1 MSKEIKN
8 PLEALQGSLQAEF
21 ELFAQ
26 HDWASD
32 LLKAKK
38 RQLELLHQLSN
49 VTHEVKLGVRV
60 DKPVFKW
67 IDGKPQV
74 NFKLVSPS
82 MWEGVER

>member
-1 MSKEIKN
+1 MINN
-8 PLEALQGSLQAEF
+8 PLEALKTSLQSEF
-21 ELFAQ
+21 EYFAQ

-49 VTHEVKLGVRV
+49 VTHEVKLAKRA

-67 IDGKPQV
+67 INGRPDVK
-74 NFKLVSPS
+74 FKLTSPS
-82 MWEGVER
+82 VFD